1 MNKIRIIFIVFIL
14 TLYCLL
20 SACATTKLTDVWSE
34 PSFSD
39 APFKKILVIGLTD
52 DDMKRRLFEQT
63 FVENLQSLNVEAQPG
78 YLYLPADAKPE
89 KETVTR
95 AIEGKGFDAV
105 LITHYKGTDEESIFV
120 PGSTYYGRSGYSGY
134 YNTYRRPGYYS
145 KKTTIYLQ
153 TNLYRTADEKLLWA
167 ARSETINPTSKTEAI
182 DSFSKAVMKK
192 LEKGGYVQSRGS
204 K

>member
-1 MNKIRIIFIVFIL
+1 MKITRNILIVFIL

-20 SACATTKLTDVWSE
+20 SACVTTKLTDVWSD
-34 PSFSD
+34 PTFSA
-39 APFKKILVIGLTD
+39 APFKKVLVMGLTD

-63 FVENLQSLNVEAQPG
+63 FVENLQSLDVEAQPG

-105 LITHYKGTDEESIFV
+105 LITHYKGTEEESIFV

-134 YNTYRRPGYYS
+134 YNTHRRSGYYS
-145 KKTTIYLQ
+145 KQTSIYLQ

-167 ARSETINPTSKTEAI
+167 ARSETINPTSRTAAI
-182 DSFSKAVMKK
+182 HSFSKAVIKK
-192 LEKGGYVQSRGS
+192 LKKGGYVQSRAS